1 MNIAR
6 NIKILS
12 LFNFFN
18 DFILFSPVAIL
29 YFAEVTGSYAK
40 GISIFSLAMLFSAIF
55 EVPTGVFSDFVGRKK
70 AMIIGAVAYVFC
82 FTFYAIGM
90 SFWFLAIGA
99 MFEGLARSFFSGNND
114 ALLHDTVTEL
124 GKEEEYA
131 HIYGRVSA
139 MNQAALAAS
148 AILGGLLAFISFKL
162 VVWLSVVPQLICVF
176 LAFQIISPKSYLKES
191 ANIYNHLKDALRLFF
206 TNYKLR
212 NLSLTNILGFGMGEA
227 SFTFQSAFFATVW
240 PVWAI
245 GIAKTIS
252 YAGAAVTYY
261 FGGKIVKRFGELQ
274 VILFGT
280 LLNRF
285 ANIIAMAF
293 PTIVSPAL
301 MGSTSVVYGA
311 VQVARNS
318 MLQKEFTKEQRATM
332 GSLNSFGGSIF
343 YAIFAFLIGF
353 VADNIGPA
361 KTLLI
366 VQFLQF
372 IPVWIN
378 WQLFRRERR
387 IQA

>member
-1 MNIAR
+1 MGIQK

-90 SFWFLAIGA
+90 SFWFLALGA
-99 MFEGLARSFFSGNND
+99 MFEGLARAFFSGNND

-139 MNQAALAAS
+139 MNQAALAAA

-162 VVWLSVVPQLICVF
+162 VVWLSVIPQVICVF
-176 LAFQIISPKSYLKES
+176 LALQIISPKSYLKES
-191 ANIYNHLKDALRLFF
+191 ANIYNHLKEALRLFF

-212 NLSLTNILGFGMGEA
+212 NLSLANILGFGMGEA

-245 GIAKTIS
+245 GIAKTLS

-261 FGGKIVKRFGELQ
+261 FGGKIMQHFEALKIIIV
-274 VILFGT
+274 GT
-280 LLNRF
+280 FINRI
-285 ANIIAMAF
+285 ANIIAYGF
-293 PTIVSPAL
+293 PTIISPIL
-301 MGSTSVVYGA
+301 TSAPATVYGA
-311 VQVARNS
+311 VQVARGS
-318 MLQKEFTKEQRATM
+318 LMQKEFTYEQRATM

-366 VQFLQF
+366 VQLLQF
-372 IPVWIN
+372 IPLGIN
-378 WQLFRRERR
+378 VQLFRRENRA
-387 IQA
+387 QA